1 MADTSRLD
9 SERLLISRF
18 ARALLGVAVATL
30 ILAAGASSRSA
41 AADLVVP
48 TLLQPAAGQNIAV
61 GTPIVFQIQ
70 THAGD
75 DYLWL

>member
-1 MADTSRLD
+1 M
-9 SERLLISRF
+9 SRF
-18 ARALLGVAVATL
+18 ARALLGVIGAAL
-30 ILAAGASSRSA
+30 ILVAGASSRSA
-41 AADLVVP
+41 AGDLTVP
-48 TLLQPAAGQNIAV
+48 TLLQPVAGQNIAV